1 MTTEL
6 PIFAPHT
13 LREQVTNLKGSAVL
27 GSGQWSL
34 LMRPSQRRQ
43 GALAVTTDWPGALA
57 IYRGSQPTAG
67 QASEVRGPSCTA
79 YSLRSGCP
87 HPGAWAG
94 GPTRYYISIFYK

>member
-6 PIFAPHT
+6 PTFAPHT
-13 LREQVTNLKGSAVL
+13 LREQVTDLKGSAVL

-79 YSLRSGCP
+79 SEADVHILGHGQGDPLGIIYP
-87 HPGAWAG
+87 
-94 GPTRYYISIFYK
+94 FF